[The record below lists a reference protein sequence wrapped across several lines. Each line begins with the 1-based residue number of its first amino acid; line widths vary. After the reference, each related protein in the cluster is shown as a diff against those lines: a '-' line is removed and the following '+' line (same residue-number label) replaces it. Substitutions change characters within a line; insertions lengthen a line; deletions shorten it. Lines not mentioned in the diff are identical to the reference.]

1 MHIIIYCIYIYV
13 YVPDRMS
20 QYICHIFCQISEY
33 VSHELLDCTACQIA
47 CQMWKYHMN
56 PEAPLGWKRNAARF
70 AEPEERPQ
78 LNGGDGST
86 SSEENEADLAASIV
100 GHDLA
105 LDLAPQIQDVVIRH
119 VISGRCHVAKDR
131 NFDPSDGEAVVLR
144 CGKVASRN
152 IEQVSLGGSF
162 LPYKCSRCFTGD

>member
-1 MHIIIYCIYIYV
+1 MNCWNICVYAYNYILYIYI

-33 VSHELLDCTACQIA
+33 VSHEL
-47 CQMWKYHMN
+47 
-56 PEAPLGWKRNAARF
+56 PEAPFGWKRNAARF
-70 AEPEERPQ
+70 AEPDERPQ

-86 SSEENEADLAASIV
+86 SSKENEADLAANIV

-105 LDLAPQIQDVVIRH
+105 LDLAPQIQDVVFRH
-119 VISGRCHVAKDR
+119 VRSGCCHVAKDR

-152 IEQVSLGGSF
+152 IEQVSLAGSF
-162 LPYKCSRCFTGD
+162 RPYECSRCFTGD